1 MAFFIES
8 KPCERET
15 VFRCRLFRVVF
26 TALSLGFHV
35 SCRITAEGVFFS
47 HSRKE
52 KGPFFVYLHH
62 CQVANKPSF
71 KERGP
76 LSNGCCFHGDR
87 GMKCSLLIQYEW
99 PFCLSSLSSDCP
111 EKHKATNTSM
121 DFQSHNWAC
130 RDFSKFIPTVKR
142 SQKKMNSNSKCAASQ
157 TVSFLTI
164 CSKTNCKVKHSFL
177 LTNIHFLLLDVCF
190 SLQSIRSA
198 VTLMNCLLS
207 LCTSLLLNNRGH
219 GNMSCLTSQPSP
231 AAFYRVWAL
240 PRRPISKFFCGLNVT
255 PELWVRHDSSQ
266 FGISPNTSRKYPS
279 VSWTAL
285 DNPALILVDW
295 STLGNTLLC
304 ICWGFLM
311 GALLHL
317 SHDEGKQTSLLSHT
331 VIDLIWTFSS
341 WNPRL
346 LWVLWNEDGL

>member
-1 MAFFIES
+1 MSRICGATRCCFYPTLLYKNGALINRLKWISLCTKAKAWVIRTRVTESLGCTIALIQQTKASHCLKEIWEIAKMKSNWKVWMAFFIES

-15 VFRCRLFRVVF
+15 VFRCRLFRLVF

-130 RDFSKFIPTVKR
+130 RVF
-142 SQKKMNSNSKCAASQ
+142 
-157 TVSFLTI
+157 
-164 CSKTNCKVKHSFL
+164 
-177 LTNIHFLLLDVCF
+177 
-190 SLQSIRSA
+190 
-198 VTLMNCLLS
+198 LS
-207 LCTSLLLNNRGH
+207 L
-219 GNMSCLTSQPSP
+219 
-231 AAFYRVWAL
+231 F
-240 PRRPISKFFCGLNVT
+240 
-255 PELWVRHDSSQ
+255 
-266 FGISPNTSRKYPS
+266 
-279 VSWTAL
+279 
-285 DNPALILVDW
+285 
-295 STLGNTLLC
+295 
-304 ICWGFLM
+304 
-311 GALLHL
+311 
-317 SHDEGKQTSLLSHT
+317 
-331 VIDLIWTFSS
+331 
-341 WNPRL
+341 RL
-346 LWVLWNEDGL
+346 